1 MPPSRKESSECNIQ
15 VAVRCRP
22 LNTKEID
29 ENSPSIIE
37 CSPPIGKLTVQG
49 LKYESKTF
57 SYDHVFGPE
66 ATQLDVYRTLVE
78 PLLDEVLTGFNCTV
92 FAYGQTGTGKTH
104 TMEGYKTGDFATY
117 LEDPGLGIIPRAL
130 HQLFEKL
137 EVCGNE
143 YSVRVS
149 FLEIY
154 NEELFDLLSASDQKL
169 RLFEDARNKG
179 SVVIQGLE
187 EVIVKTA
194 NEVFGLI
201 QQGADK
207 RRTSETKMNKSS
219 SRSHSVFSVT
229 IHQKESSLTGEE
241 LLKTGKLYLVDLAGS
256 ENIGR
261 SGAVKDRAREAGNI
275 NQSLLTLGRVIQKL
289 VQKEGHIPYRESKL
303 TRLLQDSLGGKTK
316 TSIVATISPAMCNL
330 EETLSTLDYAFHAK
344 NIKNRPEINQKL
356 TKKALIKEYTDEIDR
371 LKKDLL
377 ATRSKNGIYV
387 DQENYEAMETKIQAH
402 EEKIAALEQE
412 LTKTVELFDTTSQQ
426 LEATKVELEET
437 TSTLVQ
443 TKSEL
448 HTTTETLKERTFE
461 RDRTQFLVE
470 AHVATEQELS
480 GQAQQLLDVAD
491 ITTTHVDGLHGKIE
505 RKQAVEEHN
514 QAVLNKLRE
523 EATQSIDTVR
533 SDIRGFAAAHAE
545 KLESMMSSVQTFT
558 HTTQQHLQATTT
570 QIQSLAST
578 LQNDATA
585 TSIQAVEAVAAK
597 AQEGLSSCVQL
608 STEAFEATTEKN
620 RTIQSQFSEGKEELL
635 KLVFKWTPLELRWVS
650 LGMDAL
656 KSMIDQQNEAFKA
669 FIKTMLT
676 TFNDVHASTMS
687 FVEQQQHTLQEH
699 QEQLSHAFN
708 HAQEELQ
715 QHSESVTRFAE
726 ETNTTV
732 ATEVEQLKDD
742 VAEMLASFV
751 ARMQSK
757 TSATATS
764 FAERT
769 NSLAMSMSDQHQ
781 ALTQQITEQ
790 QASLSAFADKTIS
803 TEGSVMD
810 VLSSTEREMDNTC
823 TTLEA
828 SQAHLLDDVCSGIE
842 TVSANVAEA
851 QQAMATRAA
860 DVAGQTAV
868 AVDTGLSHI
877 SEMMKSTVSHC
888 VTVQRGVEDISEQV
902 NTFQSQQEALAQDLH
917 STAEQGLVQM
927 DEHLGGTQSFVDQ
940 MVTQEIR
947 KDLPTGTT
955 PAKQAYVYPRALAAT
970 RPHPELFEHFSNLM
984 SIAETAENDAELN
997 ADASEDETE
1006 TENIT
1011 TCLSSSGIPKPTS
1024 SSKLMERRTPLGA
1037 VNSSS

>member
-620 RTIQSQFSEGKEELL
+620 RTIQSQFSEG
-635 KLVFKWTPLELRWVS
+635 
-650 LGMDAL
+650 MDAL